1 MILVTNLKLP
11 LSTDFNNLKEELKKA
26 PELKGLNILSAK
38 LFKKSIDARKKADVH
53 FCCSVLISVEGK
65 EEKIVKRLKS
75 AQIYTAKEYKFTTGK
90 EGDSR
95 PVVVG
100 FGPAGMFAAY
110 TLAVAGLKPI
120 VLERGKSVDERLL
133 DVESFW
139 QGKPL
144 NPESNVQFGE
154 GGAGTF
160 SDGKL
165 TTGIKDIRCS
175 AVLKIFAE
183 NGAKKDILTD
193 AKAHIG
199 TDILRIVVKNIRN
212 KIIKLGGEIRFSS
225 KLIGI
230 ETEKDAVCAIRVSD
244 KNGEYTLS
252 CNDLILAIGHSA
264 RDTFGMLKNMGVEMI
279 RKPFAVGVRIE
290 HKQNDINKALYGE
303 SADSPYLPAADY
315 KLATHLENG
324 RGVYTFC
331 MCPGGV
337 VVNAS
342 SENEMTAINGM
353 SYSARDGEN
362 ANSAVLT
369 EVNPSD
375 LEGDDVLCG
384 VEFQRELESK
394 AYRLTN
400 GDGVPVQTLG
410 SFLYGKDCKATVTPS
425 VLPKAVFCDVSSV
438 FPEFINDSL
447 RKGIIEFDKKI
458 KGFADEGV
466 VITAPESRSSSP
478 VRILRGEDLNSV
490 SVKGIYPCGEGA
502 GYAGGIMSAAVDGI
516 KCAEK
521 IIEKA

>member
-11 LSTDFNNLKEELKKA
+11 LTTDFKNLKAEVEKA
-26 PELKGLNILSAK
+26 PELKGLNISWAK
-38 LFKKSIDARKKADVH
+38 LYRKSIDARKKQDVH
-53 FCCSVLISVEGK
+53 FCCSVLIEINGN
-65 EEKIVKRLKS
+65 EEKAVKKLKS
-75 AQIYTAKEYKFTTGK
+75 AQIFNKKEYKFTTNIK
-90 EGDSR
+90 SSSR

-120 VLERGKSVDERLL
+120 VLERGKAVDERFL

-139 QGKPL
+139 QGGKL
-144 NPESNVQFGE
+144 DTESNVQFGE

-165 TTGIKDIRCS
+165 TTGIKDIRCG
-175 AVLKIFAE
+175 AVLNVFTE
-183 NGAKKDILTD
+183 NGAKEDILTD
-193 AKAHIG
+193 AKPHIG
-199 TDILRIVVKNIRN
+199 TDILKCVVKNIRN
-212 KIIKLGGEIRFSS
+212 KIISLGGEIRFSN
-225 KLIGI
+225 KLVGI
-230 ETEKDAVCAIRVSD
+230 EIENKHISALKILE
-244 KNGEYTLS
+244 NGKEYSLP
-252 CNDLILAIGHSA
+252 CENLVLAIGHSA
-264 RDTFGMLKNMGVEMI
+264 RDTFGMLKDLGIEMV

-290 HKQNDINKALYGE
+290 HKQSDINRALYGDF
-303 SADSPYLPAADY
+303 SDSPYLPAADY

-331 MCPGGV
+331 MCPGGF

-342 SENEMTAINGM
+342 SEENMTAVNGM
-353 SYSARDGEN
+353 SYSARDFEN

-369 EVNPSD
+369 EVKPSD
-375 LEGDDVLCG
+375 FDGDDVLAG

-394 AYRLTN
+394 AFSLTK
-400 GDGVPVQTLG
+400 GQGVPVQALG
-410 SFLYGKDCKATVTPS
+410 SFLFGKDCKASVSPT
-425 VLPKAVFCDVSSV
+425 VLPKAVYCDISSV
-438 FPEFINDSL
+438 FPDFITDSL
-447 RKGIIEFDKKI
+447 KKGILAFNKKI
-458 KGFADEGV
+458 SGFANDGA

-490 SVKGIYPCGEGA
+490 NVKGIYPCGEGA

>member
-1 MILVTNLKLP
+1 MILVTNLRLP
-11 LSTDFNNLKEELKKA
+11 LSTDFDNLKDELKKA
-26 PELKGLNILSAK
+26 PELKGLNILSAS
-38 LFKKSIDARKKADVH
+38 LYKKSIDARKKADIH
-53 FCCSVLISVEGK
+53 FCCSVLISASGN
-65 EEKIVKRLKS
+65 EEKIAKRLKS
-75 AQIYTAKEYKFTTGK
+75 AQIYRKSEYKFATGK
-90 EGDSR
+90 KSDSR

-120 VLERGKSVDERLL
+120 VLERGKAVDERLL
-133 DVESFW
+133 DVEAFW
-139 QGKPL
+139 QGKGL
-144 NPESNVQFGE
+144 DGESNVQFGE

-175 AVLKIFAE
+175 AVLKVFAE

-199 TDILRIVVKNIRN
+199 TDVLRVVVKNIRN
-212 KIIKLGGEIRFSS
+212 KIIELGGEIKFSN

-230 ETEKDAVCAIRVSD
+230 ETDNNCVSAIRAVSKD
-244 KNGEYTLS
+244 GEYTLS
-252 CNDLILAIGHSA
+252 CSDLILAIGHSA
-264 RDTFGMLKNMGVEMI
+264 RDTFSMLKDLGIEMI

-290 HKQNDINKALYGE
+290 HKQRDINKALYGGLY
-303 SADSPYLPAADY
+303 DSPYLPAADY
-315 KLATHLENG
+315 KLFTHLENG

-342 SENEMTAINGM
+342 SEDKMTAINGM
-353 SYSARDGEN
+353 SYSARDSEN

-369 EVNPSD
+369 EVNPDD
-375 LEGDDVLCG
+375 LEGDDVLAG
-384 VEFQRELESK
+384 VQFQRTLESK
-394 AYRLTN
+394 AYNLTK
-400 GDGVPVQTLG
+400 GQGVPVQVLG
-410 SFLYGKDCKATVTPS
+410 NYLYGKECEATVTPT
-425 VLPKAVFCDVSSV
+425 VLPRAVYSDISTV

-447 RKGIIEFDKKI
+447 RKGIIEFGKKI
-458 KGFADEGV
+458 SGFADDGA

-478 VRILRGEDLNSV
+478 IRILRGEDLNSV
-490 SVKGIYPCGEGA
+490 NIKGIYPCGEGA

-521 IIEKA
+521 VVDKA